1 MLLPIKWLGKY
12 VNIEISSKELAD
24 GLTYSGSHVES
35 ITRLDKEIK
44 NVVVG
49 RINEIEKHPNAD
61 KLFVCKVDLGE
72 KVETIV
78 TGAANLNKGDYIPV
92 AKNGAVLADG
102 SYIGSTNFRG
112 IESNGMLCS
121 LQELGYPDN
130 VIPKEVKEGIF
141 VLGEEYPLGEDAV
154 KYLQLDEDVI
164 EFEITP
170 NRPDCLSILGM
181 ARETAATFGLDLRYP
196 EISLRNEEGDIN
208 DFTQGIFVE
217 TPNCKRYYSRVVKD
231 VKIGPSPLWLQT
243 TLMNAGVRPISNIV
257 DVTNFVML
265 ELGEPLHAFDLDKLE
280 GRKIIVRQA
289 KQGEILT
296 TLDGT
301 ERALGGEDIIIAD
314 ANMPI
319 GIAGIMG
326 GLDSEITQG
335 TTTVLLEGAN
345 FNSRHIRMTSK
356 KFGLRTEASSRFE
369 KGIDANLCKMA
380 VERACQLIEE
390 IGAGTVVRGEIDVDQ
405 SSHSP
410 RIITLRP
417 DRARLLL
424 GTDISEESMIDFL
437 SRLEFKTELEGNLI
451 KAEVPTFRDDVE
463 GEADLIEEVGRIYGF
478 HRVESKPLVGGLTRG
493 ERPYNKQLEI
503 KVKSVMQGLG
513 FNEVMTYSF
522 ISPKAYDKLNLPE
535 NAPERSYIKLT
546 NPLGEDYSTMRTTLM
561 SNMMEL
567 LYRNE
572 KRGIEEVLAY
582 EIGSVFIP
590 KSLPVV
596 ELPEEKQV
604 LSIGFYGN
612 RDFYFLKESVQI
624 VLERM
629 GIRDL
634 KFKPLI
640 THPSFHPGRTAE
652 IYSGTDLMGCFGEV
666 HPDVLENYDI
676 RNKVY
681 AGIIDFDKVVVL
693 ADQEVKYK
701 PLPKYPA
708 VTRDIAVVVDES
720 ILVGDLEDT
729 IVENGEGLVESIS
742 LFDIYRGNQILEN
755 KKSVAFSI
763 VYRSYDGTMT
773 EDIIN
778 RIQKNTIAGLEKKHL
793 AKLRS

>member
-61 KLFVCKVDLGE
+61 KLFVCKVDLGD

-141 VLGEEYPLGEDAV
+141 VFGEEYPLGEDAV

-503 KVKSVMQGLG
+503 KVKSIMQGLG